1 MSESAFSRRVC
12 LARLIKYLTTEG
24 YSRDVI
30 EGYPGP
36 AKRFL
41 DYLGKNGLTTLTV
54 QSSDV
59 DRYLKG
65 LRMVKK
71 RHGRATAALRR
82 VHHAAISMLLGL
94 VRNPWP
100 PQPSPATD
108 RETLQY
114 QLIEDYESWMKD
126 IQGNAAGTRRGC
138 RAEAQRF
145 IDALGRRAEL
155 KSLREIGVADL
166 DAHVQARSAGMC
178 RGSVAGVVDRLKN
191 FLRYLHFS
199 GVTPSDWGT
208 TLRAPRIY
216 DAEQI
221 PSILG
226 AQEVR
231 QVLQGSRQAR
241 SPLGRRDHAICT
253 LLATYGMRAGE
264 IVGLRLEDI
273 DWRNEI
279 LRVRHAKTNHSSE
292 LPLLREPARALLDYL
307 RHGRPKTALR
317 EVFIR
322 ALAPY
327 RPFSSSASV
336 CHIIRRY
343 LSESSQRTPGRKGAH
358 AFRHARA
365 VGLLRASVPLKTIGD
380 LLGHRSV
387 RSTMVYLKLA
397 TQDLRAVALEVPGG
411 VSP

>member
-1 MSESAFSRRVC
+1 MLESALSRRVC
-12 LARLIKYLTTEG
+12 LAHLMKHLTTEG

-41 DYLGKNGLTTLTV
+41 DYLEKNGLTTLTV

-59 DRYLKG
+59 DRYLKR
-65 LRMVKK
+65 LQMMKK
-71 RHGRATAALRR
+71 RRGRATAALRR
-82 VHHAAISMLLGL
+82 IHHAAISMLLGL

-100 PQPSPATD
+100 PQSSPVTSQESS
-108 RETLQY
+108 RHHLM
-114 QLIEDYESWMKD
+114 EDYESWMQD
-126 IQGNAAGTRRGC
+126 SQGNAAATRRGC

-145 IDALGRRAEL
+145 LNALGRRGEL
-155 KSLREIGVADL
+155 KTLCEIGVTDL
-166 DAHVQARSAGMC
+166 DTYVQTRSAGLC

-199 GVTPSDWGT
+199 GATTSDLST

-216 DAEQI
+216 EAEKI
-221 PSILG
+221 PSALG
-226 AQEVR
+226 AEEVR

-241 SPLGRRDHAICT
+241 SSLGRRDHAICT

-273 DWRNEI
+273 DWRNEV
-279 LRVRHAKTNHSSE
+279 LRVRHVKTTHSSE

-327 RPFSSSASV
+327 RPLSSSASV
-336 CHIIRRY
+336 WHIIRRY
-343 LSESSQRTPGRKGAH
+343 LSESGQQCPGRKGAH

-397 TQDLRAVALEVPGG
+397 TQDLRAVALEVPVG